1 MLARITS
8 YGLSGLMGYPVTVET
23 DISFGAA
30 IYETVG
36 LPDNAVKE
44 SRERVHSAII
54 NSGFTFPNVRLVVN
68 LAPADV
74 RKEGSVYDLPIAVGI
89 LTASGE
95 LPKESAEK
103 WLILGELALDG
114 SVRGISGVLPMVI
127 DACEKGFN
135 NVILPRENAKEA
147 SYIRGANIIAV
158 GSLTEAA
165 LFLRGVKFIA
175 PEPYSVQSSSEHKY
189 EHDFALIKG
198 QQAAKR
204 AAEVAV
210 SGNHNILLIG
220 TPGSGKTMLARSI
233 PSILPELTNEEALEI
248 TKIHSVAG
256 LIPRGGGI
264 VSERPFR
271 SPHHSASSPA
281 LVGGGTK
288 ALPGEISLAHY
299 GVLFLDELPEFS
311 KTVLEALRQPLE
323 DGFVT
328 ITRASAKAQYPSDFM
343 LVAAMNPCPCGNFG
357 SRVNECRCTKT
368 QIERYR
374 NRISGPLLDR
384 IDLHVEMTEVAYSE
398 LSSKQDG
405 ESSAAIRER
414 VNAVRRIQAERFRD
428 EGILYNSQMN
438 ASQLKKY
445 CKLDIDA
452 EELLK
457 LSFGRLNLSAR
468 AYNRIIKVARTIA
481 DMSGSADIDKPAV
494 AEALQYRSLDS
505 KYWGRTY

>member
-1 MLARITS
+1 MLARIMS
-8 YGLSGLMGYPVTVET
+8 YGLTGLVGYPVTVET
-23 DISFGAA
+23 DISYGAMV
-30 IYETVG
+30 YETVG

-44 SRERVHSAII
+44 SKERVHSAII
-54 NSGFTFPNVRLVVN
+54 NTGFTFPNSRLIVN

-74 RKEGSVYDLPIAVGI
+74 RKEGTIYDLPIAIGI

-95 LPKESAEK
+95 IKKEDAER
-103 WLILGELALDG
+103 WLFLGELALDG
-114 SVRGISGVLPMVI
+114 HVRGITGVLPMVI
-127 DACEKGFN
+127 DACERGYTN
-135 NVILPRENAKEA
+135 IILPRENALEA
-147 SYIRGANIIAV
+147 SYIRKANIIPV
-158 GSLTEAA
+158 GSLNDAV
-165 LFLRGVKFIA
+165 LFLRGMKHID
-175 PEPYSVQSSSEHKY
+175 PQPYSERQAQHRQY
-189 EHDFALIKG
+189 ECDFSLIKG

-210 SGNHNILLIG
+210 SGNHNLLLIG

-256 LIPRGGGI
+256 ILPRGGGI
-264 VSERPFR
+264 VTERPFR
-271 SPHHSASSPA
+271 APHHSASVPS
-281 LVGGGTK
+281 LVGGGTR

-299 GVLFLDELPEFS
+299 GVLFLDEFPEFS

-328 ITRASAKAQYPSDFM
+328 ITRTAAKAQYPSDFM

-357 SRVNECRCTKT
+357 SRVNECRCNRY

-384 IDLHVEMTEVAYSE
+384 IDLHVEMTEVAYDE
-398 LSSKQDG
+398 LASKQES
-405 ESSAAIRER
+405 ESSESIRER
-414 VNAVRRIQAERFRD
+414 VNAARLIQAERFSG
-428 EGILYNSQMN
+428 EGILYNSQMS
-438 ASQLKKY
+438 AGMIKKY
-445 CKLDIDA
+445 CKLESDA

-457 LSFGRLNLSAR
+457 LSFTKLNLSAR
-468 AYNRIIKVARTIA
+468 AYNRIIKVARTIS
-481 DMSGSADIDKPAV
+481 DMAGSTDISKAAI

-505 KYWGRTY
+505 KYWGNL